1 MSAHTNPMLRIHAE
15 PFIKSDVNTHGLMRD
30 VLLAMGR
37 TAEQALGSLR
47 FSVGY
52 GNDEAQIDEAAQRLQ
67 AVLERS
73 G

>member
-1 MSAHTNPMLRIHAE
+1 
-15 PFIKSDVNTHGLMRD
+15 

-37 TAEQALGSLR
+37 TPQQALGSLR

-52 GNDEAQIDEAAQRLQ
+52 GNDEAQIDEAAQRLS